1 MEESNTG
8 KCVLTSLAACA
19 APSGVFW
26 KFVSISR
33 SLPRARN
40 PKTFIFAKSF
50 LIALLF
56 SCVDALAQDVSAL
69 GRIEPQHGVITISA
83 ASTTHAVSGSVIRE
97 LLVEEGDWIEAGQL
111 IAVTDST
118 EMLRHYHKMAEQEL
132 ELAVI
137 AAEAANS
144 QAEEACTIARVV
156 EKEAARRAS
165 LLERGLASAEETE
178 QAQGESQARA
188 ASCTAGL
195 ANARVAA
202 ASIEVARERVSLRA
216 AEVERSLVRAP
227 SPGRVLAV
235 HSRPGELAGTRGV
248 IDLGR
253 TDRMMAVAEVYE
265 TDIGRVEIG
274 QPATVD
280 SEALEDVL
288 FGRVDRIRAQVNKHD
303 VIGTDPAARKDAR
316 IIEVEI
322 VLDKSEAVKN
332 LTNLQVEIIIDSEA

>member
-1 MEESNTG
+1 
-8 KCVLTSLAACA
+8 
-19 APSGVFW
+19 
-26 KFVSISR
+26 
-33 SLPRARN
+33 
-40 PKTFIFAKSF
+40 
-50 LIALLF
+50 
-56 SCVDALAQDVSAL
+56 
-69 GRIEPQHGVITISA
+69 
-83 ASTTHAVSGSVIRE
+83 
-97 LLVEEGDWIEAGQL
+97 
-111 IAVTDST
+111 
-118 EMLRHYHKMAEQEL
+118 
-132 ELAVI
+132 
-137 AAEAANS
+137 
-144 QAEEACTIARVV
+144 
-156 EKEAARRAS
+156 
-165 LLERGLASAEETE
+165 
-178 QAQGESQARA
+178 
-188 ASCTAGL
+188 
-195 ANARVAA
+195 VAA